1 MKITRMPVLPR
12 RLRRAIPWLA
22 AIALGTWPLMED
34 ILPARGA
41 PTQNNAATRLPLV
54 VLGYNELGM
63 HCMNQDFSELCILP
77 PFNTMHAQVIDRT
90 AEHPQIVS
98 SGITLNYSIPGNTR
112 SYDKTNFWTYAQ
124 ALFGTAFPK
133 DYGLAGTTLTG
144 TMTVDATGQWG
155 ATGIP
160 LTPMTDA
167 GKLDPYQLARLVA
180 TQNGVV
186 VGRTQPVIPVSWE
199 ISCNICHKTPGISAA
214 TDILRA
220 HDRRHGTTLESEKP
234 VLCARCHADPALGAA
249 GTTGVSTLSHA
260 MHSAHASRMTAA
272 NLKVDC
278 YACHPGIRTQCQRD
292 IHLAKGMDCHNCHGD
307 MVQVGDVNRTPWVS
321 EPHCSDCHN
330 VAGHA
335 YEEPRLLFKQ
345 SRGHNG
351 VHCPACHGAP
361 HAITPTTTSA
371 DNVQAMAIQGHTGTI
386 NTCTVCHSTQ
396 PGDPFNHTLG
406 DG

>member
-1 MKITRMPVLPR
+1 MRFQRTAISR
-12 RLRRAIPWLA
+12 RVRRTLPWLIA
-22 AIALGTWPLMED
+22 AGVATWPIVRDMK
-34 ILPARGA
+34 PVSGA
-41 PTQNNAATRLPLV
+41 PTPPNQSTKLPMV

-90 AEHPQIVS
+90 GGDPRIVT

-124 ALFGTAFPK
+124 ALFGKPFAQ
-133 DYGLAGTTLTG
+133 DIGLGGIGLTG
-144 TMTVDATGQWG
+144 TMTVDTTGQWV

-160 LTPMTDA
+160 LTPLTDA
-167 GKLDPYQLARLVA
+167 GQLNTYQLAKLIAVR
-180 TQNGVV
+180 NGTV
-186 VGRTQPVIPVSWE
+186 VGKTQAVIPVSWE
-199 ISCNICHKTPGISAA
+199 ISCNICHNTPGISPA
-214 TDILRA
+214 TDILRK
-220 HDRRHGTTLESEKP
+220 HDQLHGTTLESQKP
-234 VLCARCHADPALGAA
+234 VLCASCHADPALGAA
-249 GTTGVSTLSHA
+249 GTPGVSTLSHA
-260 MHSAHASRMTAA
+260 MHTAHSTRMGPA

-292 IHLAKGMDCHNCHGD
+292 VHLSNGLTCHNCHGD
-307 MVQVGDVNRTPWVS
+307 MAAVGNPARTPWVS

-335 YEEPRLLFKQ
+335 YEEPGLLFKQ

-361 HAITPTTTSA
+361 HSITPTVTTA
-371 DNVQAMAIQGHTGTI
+371 DNVQAMTIQGHIGKI
-386 NTCTVCHSTQ
+386 NTCTVCHSST
-396 PGDPFNHTLG
+396 PGDSFNHTLG